1 MSNVAFDL
9 EVFKLVAA
17 AVPPP
22 GNATFAA
29 LGSIGPDLY
38 QYIPISSKLS
48 DALDVQIQKAIES
61 LTPAQITAHIAAKTV
76 PEIDFSPIIG
86 DIDAPSS
93 CSTPPSW
100 VTSGGSPPSAQQ
112 SGPSTGET
120 V

>member
-1 MSNVAFDL
+1 LHSAW
-9 EVFKLVAA
+9 KYSGWS
-17 AVPPP
+17 PPP
-22 GNATFAA
+22 FRLLETQPLRRWAPSVPIF
-29 LGSIGPDLY
+29 Y